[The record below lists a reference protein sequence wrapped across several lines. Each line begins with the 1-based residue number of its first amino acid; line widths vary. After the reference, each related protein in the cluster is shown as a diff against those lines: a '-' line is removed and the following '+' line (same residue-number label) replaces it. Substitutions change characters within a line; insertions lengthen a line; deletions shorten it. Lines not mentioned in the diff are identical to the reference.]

1 MHMIG
6 CAIIMSLMQY
16 ALLFSSCISD
26 TLVHQLLLLTALH
39 CRYNA
44 LLAEVSAIRQTIEQ
58 CIPTQLDLSAL
69 KSINKKLKKCALW
82 RKADAAT
89 TDNADGDGAKKKKK
103 RKRDAT
109 ETTSDT
115 ATASTT
121 AAAGDDSAA
130 GGASVSGAIDE
141 IVAVG
146 GA

>member
-1 MHMIG
+1 MFP
-6 CAIIMSLMQY
+6 
-16 ALLFSSCISD
+16 LLQ
-26 TLVHQLLLLTALH
+26 LPLLLMTTMLY
-39 CRYNA
+39 RYSA

-109 ETTSDT
+109 EGTGD
-115 ATASTT
+115 TASTAA
-121 AAAGDDSAA
+121 AAAGDDSTAA
-130 GGASVSGAIDE
+130 ATGGASVSSAIDE

>member
-1 MHMIG
+1 
-6 CAIIMSLMQY
+6 MQ
-16 ALLFSSCISD
+16 
-26 TLVHQLLLLTALH
+26 H
-39 CRYNA
+39 RYSA
-44 LLAEVSAIRQTIEQ
+44 LLAEVSAIRQSIEQ

-89 TDNADGDGAKKKKK
+89 TDSTATNADGSANDGATKKKK

-109 ETTSDT
+109 D
-115 ATASTT
+115 ATDATVSSSST
-121 AAAGDDSAA
+121 AAAGNDSSAA
-130 GGASVSGAIDE
+130 AVTGGASVSSAIDE